1 MGQRVFSVLV
11 TKVRQQRRGL
21 CVCGGGGGRRAG
33 ASHTVISWRSQ
44 LVLWWAGLRGA
55 IAYGLAKRWDADER
69 IRG

>member
-1 MGQRVFSVLV
+1 V
-11 TKVRQQRRGL
+11 
-21 CVCGGGGGRRAG
+21 CVCGGGGCRRAG